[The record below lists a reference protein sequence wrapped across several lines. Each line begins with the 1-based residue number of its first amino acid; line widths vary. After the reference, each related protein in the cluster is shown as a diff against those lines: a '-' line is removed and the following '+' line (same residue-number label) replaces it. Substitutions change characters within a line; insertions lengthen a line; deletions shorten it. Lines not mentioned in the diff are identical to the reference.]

1 MSNIPI
7 PNHRLKELLIK
18 ISIIIKSIVS
28 TQYNPYTPPL
38 IVLSVT
44 TNNNNNLNLS
54 RLVLFSFFMEALTS
68 LNNFLIQLDLNNL
81 YTIITLN
88 LDTTK

>member
-1 MSNIPI
+1 MSNMPI
-7 PNHRLKELLIK
+7 PNHKLKELLIK
-18 ISIIIKSIVS
+18 IIIIIKSIVS
-28 TQYNPYTPPL
+28 VQYNPYTPPL
-38 IVLSVT
+38 IVLRVT

-54 RLVLFSFFMEALTS
+54 RLVLFSFFMEVLTS